1 MSLAELKS
9 ELLRLTPVELAEIER
24 LAAEIREEQ
33 VEKRVRVTPEEAV
46 DYLFQNY
53 GDLLNRLAK

>member
-1 MSLAELKS
+1 MSLTELKS
-9 ELLRLTPVELAEIER
+9 ELRRLTPVELAEIER

-46 DYLFQNY
+46 DYLFENY
-53 GDLLNRLAK
+53 GDLLSRLAK

>member
-9 ELLRLTPVELAEIER
+9 ELRRLTPVELAEIER

-53 GDLLNRLAK
+53 GDLLHRLAK

>member
-1 MSLAELKS
+1 MSLVELKS
-9 ELLRLTPVELAEIER
+9 ELRRLTPVELAEIER

-46 DYLFQNY
+46 DYLFENY
-53 GDLLNRLAK
+53 GDLLHRLAK

>member
-9 ELLRLTPVELAEIER
+9 ELRRLTPVELAEIER

-46 DYLFQNY
+46 DYLFENY